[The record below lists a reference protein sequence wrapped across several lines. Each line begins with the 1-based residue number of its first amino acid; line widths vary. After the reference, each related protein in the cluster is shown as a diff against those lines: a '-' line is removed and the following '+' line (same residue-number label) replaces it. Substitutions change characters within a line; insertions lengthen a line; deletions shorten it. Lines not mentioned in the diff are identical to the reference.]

1 MAKYIYVHLCV
12 GSKGQKGDAEL
23 PATEPGTEPVPTT
36 KEPWPPITIKPPRRG
51 CQPDF

>member
-1 MAKYIYVHLCV
+1 MYVHLCVGTV

-23 PATEPGTEPVPTT
+23 PTTEPGIEPVPTT
-36 KEPWPPITIKPPRRG
+36 KETWPPITIKPPCRG